1 MVTPFKGFFLKLF
14 LNVKK
19 LIISYFRG
27 MGQRGIRSPGAGVTH
42 SCELPEV
49 GTGNRTLILCKDSNR
64 S

>member
-42 SCELPEV
+42 SCELLTV
-49 GTGNRTLILCKDSNR
+49 GAGN
-64 S
+64 